1 MEINLSDFHFLRP
14 FWLLLAVF
22 GALLPLI
29 WRRSRDLQRR
39 LRGNI
44 AAHLLPHLLITP
56 QDHQRLRPVHLLCA
70 LLILGAVA
78 AAGPTWE
85 QDRPDFLENRA
96 PLIVAIDLSPSM
108 DASDVQPTR
117 LEAAKHKLH
126 DLVQRRAGA
135 RTALI
140 AYAGSAHLV
149 LPPTDD
155 PALIDTFVQALST
168 GLIEKPGKNVGAV
181 IDQAKRLLSAEN
193 SPGSL
198 LLLTDGA
205 DTAQLDGL
213 DKQLS
218 GSQLQVLVL
227 AVGSEDGGIIR
238 DAGGQPRTDAN
249 GRPELGSFDQAAIKQ
264 LASAVDAPLGSLTLN
279 DDDLD
284 WVELHAQQHF
294 QSASAEQQ
302 ELHWK
307 DAGYWLC
314 WPLLLLALF
323 SVRKGW
329 SVNWMP
335 ALALAVGLGWP
346 SAPAQANALT
356 DAFFTRDQQGRWA
369 FEHEHL
375 PQAAALFVDPYWKGV
390 AAYHAADY
398 DLALATFARLDTPQA
413 YFYLG
418 NIYVRRF
425 KFDEAIAA
433 YTQALKLQPQL
444 PEATANLALAQA
456 LLKDTDSAAENAP
469 EIKPDEVK
477 FDKAPGKGQ
486 SKTVTT
492 EQAASDALWLQNLTT
507 SPAKFL
513 KQKFSLQD
521 QQGAKP

>member
-1 MEINLSDFHFLRP
+1 MAADAAF
-14 FWLLLAVF
+14 A
-22 GALLPLI
+22 ALLPLI

-39 LRGNI
+39 LRSNI
-44 AAHLLPHLLITP
+44 AGHLLPHLLVTP
-56 QDHQRLRPVHLLCA
+56 NDAHWLRPVHLACA
-70 LLILGAVA
+70 LLMLGSLA

-96 PLIVAIDLSPSM
+96 PLIIAVDLSPSM
-108 DASDVQPTR
+108 DATDVQPSR

-126 DLVQRRAGA
+126 DLIQRRAGA
-135 RTALI
+135 RNGLI

-155 PALIDTFVQALST
+155 PALLDTFIQALGT
-168 GLIEKPGKNVGAV
+168 DLIGKPGKDVGAV
-181 IDQAKRLLSAEN
+181 IDQAKRMLAAEK

-198 LLLTDGA
+198 LLITDGA
-205 DTAQLDGL
+205 DTSTLAGL
-213 DKQLS
+213 DPRLADS
-218 GSQLQVLVL
+218 NLQVLIL

-238 DAGGQPRTDAN
+238 DASGQPRTDSN
-249 GRPELGSFDQAAIKQ
+249 GRPALGSFDQAALKQ

-294 QSASAEQQ
+294 QSASDEQR

-314 WPLLLLALF
+314 WPLLLLAFF

-329 SVNWMP
+329 SLNWMGGW
-335 ALALAVGLGWP
+335 LLAVGLGLQP
-346 SAPAQANALT
+346 APARANALT
-356 DAFFTRDQQGRWA
+356 DAFFTPDQQGRWA
-369 FEHEHL
+369 FEHEHF
-375 PQAAALFVDPYWKGV
+375 PQAAAYFVDPYWKGI
-390 AAYHAADY
+390 AAYNAADF
-398 DLALATFARLDTPQA
+398 DLALASFARLQTPEA

-425 KFDEAIAA
+425 KFDQAIAA
-433 YTQALKLQPQL
+433 YTQALKLKPQF
-444 PEATANLALAQA
+444 PEAKANLALAIA
-456 LLKDTDSAAENAP
+456 LQKDTESAEQNTP
-469 EIKPDEVK
+469 ETKPDEIK
-477 FDKAPGKGQ
+477 MDKAPGKGQ
-486 SKTVTT
+486 SKALQT
-492 EQAASDALWLQNLTT
+492 EQAASDEQWLQNLST

-521 QQGAKP
+521 QAEAKP